1 MSFWDNPRLWLSSTM
16 TLKKDGVLETPS
28 FLDDIEFVFTPEVRL
43 ALRIGI
49 WIFMM

>member
-1 MSFWDNPRLWLSSTM
+1 M

-28 FLDDIEFVFTPEVRL
+28 FLDDTEFVFVPEVCF
-43 ALRIGI
+43 ALRIII